1 MDLVW
6 LFWGSGIDPRMSITS
21 SSEQTR
27 RFVNGTGER
36 PMTRKPPD
44 IQLPGFQI
52 RSAAPQAHI
61 RSYRIITPLFGG
73 GVEPQHADPITVVR
87 ASEIRGQLRFWWR
100 ATQGGRYGPDGLAAM
115 KRDEDAL
122 WGSTSSPSLVQVEV
136 RNVTTGALLTKAGG
150 KNSFSFGDPIKSPIS
165 YAAFPLREVSEGP
178 ASGGLAF
185 GVEFQLVVTL
195 PADQKWREQVIA
207 ALWAWETFG
216 GIGAR
221 TRRGFGA
228 LHCHC
233 VEGVQDAGPWLPSKS
248 DEQTVQQWLHD
259 HLARFVQPGNG
270 PQDVPLL
277 DRERLPTIGKSANVT
292 SFQGNFEKTMRT
304 LLIDSGCSQAQVND
318 WLPALTAWYYP
329 IEQMRRFRQK
339 RRTNAQGR
347 PFGRSYWPEPDEI
360 RRRTVGFNSK
370 RTELSKV
377 RKFPRAAFGLPI
389 VFQFKDGAD
398 QPRGSK
404 IDPPQTT
411 LQGARHDRLASR
423 LILRPLA
430 CADGRFVS
438 MALVLH
444 APALPPGGLKLDG
457 ASQSGSIDTHPLTP
471 AEASFPPLHGKTDV
485 LQAFLDTL

>member
-1 MDLVW
+1 
-6 LFWGSGIDPRMSITS
+6 
-21 SSEQTR
+21 
-27 RFVNGTGER
+27 
-36 PMTRKPPD
+36 MTRKPPD

-61 RSYRIITPLFGG
+61 RSYKVITPLFGG

-100 ATQGGRYGPDGLAAM
+100 ATRGGQYGPDGLAAM

-136 RNVTTGALLTKAGG
+136 RNVKEGELITSYQIWK
-150 KNSFSFGDPIKSPIS
+150 KNKIIDVHMGDPDSPLS
-165 YAAFPLREVSEGP
+165 YAAFPLRKTETGSTP
-178 ASGGLAF
+178 GGLRL
-185 GVEFQLVVTL
+185 GVSFDLVVTL
-195 PADQKWREQVIA
+195 PSDQQKRQEVIA

-259 HLARFVQPGNG
+259 HLTHFVQPGNG

-389 VFQFKDGAD
+389 VFQFKDGVD
-398 QPRGSK
+398 QPEGSK

-444 APALPPGGLKLDG
+444 APVLPPGGLKLDG

-471 AEASFPPLHGKTDV
+471 AEASFSPLHGKTDV